1 MRRRS
6 IRWSRPSWRPAR
18 GRYNAGRLGLRPD
31 APPIFWR
38 SRLSLLW
45 LALPLAPAVLDTL
58 VRARLALAAKRSRG
72 RHARPARSVRWL
84 VVVPAR
90 GEGSAVGPTLRSL
103 AAAAC
108 GRPVQV
114 LVLLDGH
121 DPETE
126 GCARELGVETVLKEP
141 AGPSKGAALAWLAR
155 EQSRRLVGVDAV
167 LLLDVGSTAPSDLF
181 ATLQWPE
188 SVAGLQ
194 TRLAG
199 IGSGTGRAVA
209 HSERAAQE
217 WEDCGRQALGWGVRL
232 RGAGTALTPQA
243 LSWVAPRLRT
253 RIEDL
258 EASLLLTSA
267 GFTLELSPA
276 VVLDDKPTTV
286 GDASR
291 QRARW
296 LVGRAHLAVRHVG
309 SLVRLIVRSPGEG
322 TAFAFELASRPLSLT
337 ALLRLAVAGALVASL
352 ERGTTSTAAG
362 LAVASV
368 LIGTVLGDLV
378 LLRLAGRIDWRAAA
392 GLVWA
397 WLGAVAMVPRA
408 LLRWTRVKR

>member
-1 MRRRS
+1 
-6 IRWSRPSWRPAR
+6 
-18 GRYNAGRLGLRPD
+18 
-31 APPIFWR
+31 
-38 SRLSLLW
+38 
-45 LALPLAPAVLDTL
+45 LPLVPAVLDTL
-58 VRARLALAAKRSRG
+58 VRARLALAAG
-72 RHARPARSVRWL
+72 RVRESVTRLARSVRWL

-90 GEGSAVGPTLRSL
+90 GEGKFVEPTLRSL

-108 GRPVQV
+108 GRSVQV
-114 LVLLDGH
+114 LVLLDGR
-121 DPETE
+121 DPQTE

-141 AGPSKGAALAWLAR
+141 AGPSKGAALAWLVR
-155 EQSRRLVGVDAV
+155 EQSRRLVEADAV

-181 ATLQWPE
+181 ALLQWPDG
-188 SVAGLQ
+188 VAGLQ

-199 IGSGTGRAVA
+199 VGSGAGRAVA

-232 RGAGTALTPQA
+232 RGTGTALTPQA

-267 GFTLELSPA
+267 GFRLELSPA
-276 VVLDDKPTTV
+276 VVMDEKPTTV

-296 LVGRAHLAVRHVG
+296 LVGRGHLAVRHVG
-309 SLVRLIVRSPGEG
+309 SLVRLLVRNPGEG

-337 ALLRLAVAGALVASL
+337 ALLRMVVAGAVIASL
-352 ERGTTSTAAG
+352 CRGTTNSAAG
-362 LAVASV
+362 LAVASALV
-368 LIGTVLGDLV
+368 GSVVGDLV
-378 LLRLAGRIDWRAAA
+378 LLRLAGRIDWRGAAQ
-392 GLVWA
+392 LVWA
-397 WLGAVAMVPRA
+397 WLGAVVMVPRA